1 MGDWWGVRTDGSAG
15 VGSRLTP
22 VSFLVFRGVSG
33 LSSRVALRR
42 CQCTEWKR
50 EGWDP
55 ISLRPHYLSME
66 ERPQWGVLGLKG
78 LGEKPG
84 RVFSPPEGYPPLN
97 LARRGARP
105 RNRSRATGPEAQGQN
120 KMNQACLGAQKSASW
135 TTRGLGKYTF
145 YQTRVFR
152 ALQGGPQ
159 NT

>member
-1 MGDWWGVRTDGSAG
+1 
-15 VGSRLTP
+15 
-22 VSFLVFRGVSG
+22 
-33 LSSRVALRR
+33 
-42 CQCTEWKR
+42 
-50 EGWDP
+50 
-55 ISLRPHYLSME
+55 ME
-66 ERPQWGVLGLKG
+66 ERPKWGVLGLKG

-120 KMNQACLGAQKSASW
+120 KMNQACLGALKSASW

-159 NT
+159 NIYLFPLSQALGITPLGPKVVASEVSSKGVQ